1 MRCAEVRDNLN
12 RFLDGELAAELSK
25 EMATHLQCCPSCRQ
39 LWSRLRQLGAVIQT
53 PPAPALPD
61 GFARRVLSQARQRGA
76 SPPPVRRA
84 SFPLIRR
91 WKSIPLMQRAAAA
104 AVLVIGL
111 STGVLMGWQ
120 TGSRQSS
127 KVADAAPALDDPV
140 VVFNLDYLGGDPNG
154 SLPQAYLM
162 LVSDSNRPGE

>member
-1 MRCAEVRDNLN
+1 VRCAQVRDNLN
-12 RFLDGELAAELSK
+12 RFLDAELPAELSE
-25 EMATHLQCCPSCRQ
+25 EMATHLQCCPTCRQ
-39 LWSRLRQLGAVIQT
+39 LWARLRQLGAIVQAA
-53 PPAPALPD
+53 PAPALPG
-61 GFARRVLSQARQRGA
+61 GFARRVLSQARQRVA
-76 SPPPVRRA
+76 SPPPLRRA
-84 SFPLIRR
+84 SFSLMRR

-127 KVADAAPALDDPV
+127 RVADASPAPDDPV
-140 VVFNLDYLGGDPNG
+140 AVFNLDYLGGDPNG